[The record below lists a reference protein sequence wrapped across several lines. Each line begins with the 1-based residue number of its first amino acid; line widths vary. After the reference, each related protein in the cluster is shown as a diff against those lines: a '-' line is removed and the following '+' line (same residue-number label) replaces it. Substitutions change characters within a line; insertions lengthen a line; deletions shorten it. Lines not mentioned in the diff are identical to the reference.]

1 MTARGLKEWAK
12 VGEVVLWLVLGAT
25 TVFYVISIKWPLFLD
40 ISYYFIV
47 TLLVVQSAFS
57 YWFTASVFNDK
68 KFVPLSATE
77 NKPVPKTTF
86 IVSAYLPNEIAVIES
101 TLLNILQNVK
111 RPADGIE
118 VILAYNTPH
127 MEELELKLRQLT
139 YQWPELIL
147 ANAYG
152 SRSKSENL
160 NHAIGLANGQMIV
173 LLDADHLVSEDC
185 LARAWRWLDEGYDVV
200 QGRCKIRN
208 CAESILAKIVEIE
221 FEIIYGVNHPSRS
234 IIFDTALF
242 GGSNGYWKVEV
253 LKKVKFF
260 ENMLT
265 EDIDTTLRGILA
277 GYRFVHDRSIISSEL
292 APTTISGLWYQR
304 KRWSQGWF
312 QCSMKY
318 QMSIWRTRY
327 LNFPQKFI
335 WTTLLTWRVFFDV
348 VSMLLFPIVFAFW
361 LHLGRIAFPVNAYIL
376 FALIFTLFSGPYQA
390 LIAYK
395 NAALPKAPVWEYLL
409 YSFFVWPYTVFK
421 TIVHII
427 SIRDELAGER
437 SWIVSKRN
445 VTKT

>member
-1 MTARGLKEWAK
+1 MAVRGLKEWAK
-12 VGEVVLWLVLGAT
+12 VAEVFLVLVVGAT
-25 TVFYVISIKWPLFLD
+25 AVFFWISLKWPLFLD
-40 ISYYFIV
+40 ISYYFVV
-47 TLLVVQSAFS
+47 TLLVVQSALS
-57 YWFTASVFNDK
+57 YWFTTSVFNDK
-68 KFVPLSATE
+68 KFVPLPTAE
-77 NKPVPKTTF
+77 NKEIPRTTF

-101 TLLNILQNVK
+101 TLLNILENVK
-111 RPADGIE
+111 RPANGIE

-127 MEELELKLRQLT
+127 VEALELKLRQLA

-160 NHAIGLANGQMIV
+160 NYAIGLTSGQMIA
-173 LLDADHLVSEDC
+173 LLDADHWVSGDC

-200 QGRCKIRN
+200 QGRCKVRN
-208 CAESILAKIVEIE
+208 CAESLIAKMVEIE

-234 IIFDTALF
+234 IIFDTSLF

-253 LKKVKFF
+253 LKKVKFD
-260 ENMLT
+260 ESMLT
-265 EDIDTTLRGILA
+265 EDIDSTVRGILA
-277 GYRFVHDRSIISSEL
+277 GYRFVHDRTIVSSEL

-318 QMSIWRTRY
+318 QLAMWKTRY

-348 VSMLLFPIVFAFW
+348 VSSLLFPIVFAFW
-361 LHLGRIAFPVNAYIL
+361 LHVGEIAFPVNAYIL
-376 FALIFTLFSGPYQA
+376 FALIFTMLSGPYQA
-390 LIAYK
+390 LAAYK
-395 NAALPKAPVWEYLL
+395 NAALPRAPAWEYLF

-421 TIVHII
+421 TVVHIVA
-427 SIRDELAGER
+427 IRDQLAGEHA
-437 SWIVSKRN
+437 WVISKRG
-445 VTKT
+445 KT

>member
-1 MTARGLKEWAK
+1 MTVRGLKEWAK
-12 VGEVVLWLVLGAT
+12 VAEVFLWLILGAT

-47 TLLVVQSAFS
+47 TLLVVDSAFS
-57 YWFTASVFNDK
+57 YWFTTSVFNDK
-68 KFVPLSATE
+68 KFVPLPTAE
-77 NKPVPKTTF
+77 NKPVPRTTF
-86 IVSAYLPNEIAVIES
+86 IVSAYLPNEVAVIEC
-101 TLLNILQNVK
+101 TLLNILQKVK

-127 MEELELKLRQLT
+127 MEELELKLRELT
-139 YQWPELIL
+139 YRWPELIL

-160 NHAIGLANGQMIV
+160 NYAIDLASGRMIA

-185 LARAWRWLDEGYDVV
+185 LALAWRWLDEGYDVA
-200 QGRCKIRN
+200 QGRCKVRN
-208 CAESILAKIVEIE
+208 CEESILAKLVEIE
-221 FEIIYGVNHPSRS
+221 FEIIYGVNHLSRS

-253 LKKVKFF
+253 LKKVKFL

-265 EDIDTTLRGILA
+265 EDIDTTLRGVLE
-277 GYRFVHDRSIISSEL
+277 GYRFVHDRSIVSSEL
-292 APTTISGLWYQR
+292 APTTIPSFWFQR

-312 QCSMKY
+312 ECSMKY
-318 QMSIWRTRY
+318 QIAIWRNRY
-327 LNFPQKFI
+327 LNFQQKFI
-335 WTTLLTWRVFFDV
+335 WTMLLTWRIFFDV
-348 VSMLLFPIVFAFW
+348 VSMLLFPVVFAFW

-376 FALIFTLFSGPYQA
+376 FALVFILFSGPYQA

-395 NAALPKAPVWEYLL
+395 NAAPPKAPVWEYLF

-421 TIVHII
+421 TVIHII
-427 SIRDELAGER
+427 AIRDQLAGEH
-437 SWIVSKRN
+437 SWIVSKR
-445 VTKT
+445 TAAKI